1 VEVFD
6 VISAGDR
13 ARLRELVDR
22 YPEVAGTRNADGL
35 SAVLH
40 ALYVGRRELV
50 DDLLKA
56 NPPLDVFDAAAV
68 GRTRGLE
75 ELLAADDDAA
85 RAWSPDG
92 FTALHLA
99 AYFGQ
104 PAAVKLLLEHGADVG
119 ARSRNPLG
127 VKPLNSAAASPV
139 ADSRVEIAGLL
150 LDAGADPNGELEN
163 GFRPLDAAQQNGDEA
178 LVELL
183 RERGAISGS
192 S

>member
-1 VEVFD
+1 
-6 VISAGDR
+6 
-13 ARLRELVDR
+13 
-22 YPEVAGTRNADGL
+22 
-35 SAVLH
+35 
-40 ALYVGRRELV
+40 
-50 DDLLKA
+50 
-56 NPPLDVFDAAAV
+56 
-68 GRTRGLE
+68 
-75 ELLAADDDAA
+75 
-85 RAWSPDG
+85 
-92 FTALHLA
+92 
-99 AYFGQ
+99 
-104 PAAVKLLLEHGADVG
+104 VKLLLEHGADVG